1 MLKQSFALGIVGII
15 TLVTATPVKADTA
28 TVQSTTQETYING
41 EYNSS
46 TQMSD
51 QTSMQRRGGGSD
63 DSSTGI
69 VQDTYQGSSV
79 SGYGNDA
86 DQRSSQVNVMEE
98 IQKRP
103 RRGMPSSVYIK

>member
-1 MLKQSFALGIVGII
+1 MLKQSFALGIVGIV
-15 TLVTATPVKADTA
+15 TLVTAAPVKADTA
-28 TVQSTTQETYING
+28 TVQTTTQETYING

-51 QTSMQRRGGGSD
+51 QTSMQRRGGSSD

-86 DQRSSQVNVMEE
+86 DQRSSQVNVMDE
-98 IQKRP
+98 IQ
-103 RRGMPSSVYIK
+103 RRQRREMPSSIYIK